1 MIRIQVNR
9 EKYPKFIDFST
20 NVLRSLCL
28 LNSLRKHEN
37 ILIIS
42 TISRQRGFKHV
53 NDLIEQ
59 SNGHTVLHE
68 KNTQSMKRCLHRVA
82 PPEKHYIAEP
92 SVQLAD
98 LNTQTV
104 KCQKYPWT
112 CLWSLLWTY
121 LMLEIRCLIHNR
133 YKALWCRIRLHV
145 LRRVSTRARNPPNI
159 SRIICADWIYQWY
172 HYCNLHIWRCGPSTA
187 RIQVF
192 HILPQ
197 CIIWIF

>member
-1 MIRIQVNR
+1 MIRIQVNL

-28 LNSLRKHEN
+28 LNSFRKHEN

-68 KNTQSMKRCLHRVA
+68 KNTQSMKRCLHRGA

-104 KCQKYPWT
+104 KCQKYP
-112 CLWSLLWTY
+112 
-121 LMLEIRCLIHNR
+121 
-133 YKALWCRIRLHV
+133 
-145 LRRVSTRARNPPNI
+145 
-159 SRIICADWIYQWY
+159 
-172 HYCNLHIWRCGPSTA
+172 
-187 RIQVF
+187 
-192 HILPQ
+192 
-197 CIIWIF
+197 